1 MNCYGN
7 WLIKPLR
14 DEPVARRHYIF
25 RTVSATGAQT
35 CLNSLYYYSLLPVKV
50 PKMAFHRHLFK
61 SVLSEGLIKDNC
73 H

>member
-1 MNCYGN
+1 MAVKAEY
-7 WLIKPLR
+7 LSYSAPR
-14 DEPVARRHYIF
+14 V
-25 RTVSATGAQT
+25 TVQTAWTVTAAGAQT
-35 CLNSLYYYSLLPVKV
+35 CLNSLYYCSLLPVKV